1 MNSNIYE
8 ESAQRAWDAILGK
21 VKELEASGMK
31 RAEISRLLGHSGR
44 SAVTNWLKESS
55 TSLNASFP
63 DMLRYIDVLGLDI
76 RDYLPC
82 SRKGID
88 KSEGESAVIRRVAP
102 HAPNEVVQGD
112 CLPQIP
118 VMGGTGAGDD
128 VELFQATPSYWISV
142 LPQYMVH
149 KDIFGLVV
157 YGDSMEPT
165 IHKGAVVGVIP
176 FDGSFNEGGIYLVQ
190 RPPFGRTIKRVKL
203 QSGQL
208 VLISDNA
215 AYEPDPLPFEGYEKI
230 ILGRVVWVWQMV

>member
-1 MNSNIYE
+1 MDKWEQIA
-8 ESAQRAWDAILGK
+8 AQAWQAILSKVQAMKAEGK
-21 VKELEASGMK
+21 TLQQIADTVGAKNRSLIGEWLNGNREAINAPFSNLMGYLEN
-31 RAEISRLLGHSGR
+31 L
-44 SAVTNWLKESS
+44 
-55 TSLNASFP
+55 
-63 DMLRYIDVLGLDI
+63 
-76 RDYLPC
+76 
-82 SRKGID
+82 GID
-88 KSEGESAVIRRVAP
+88 YRDIFPRTDKMDRADESAVIRRVAP

-112 CLPQIP
+112 GLPQIP

>member
-1 MNSNIYE
+1 MDTNIYE
-8 ESAQRAWDAILGK
+8 ESAQRAWDAILSK
-21 VKELEASGMK
+21 VRELEASGMK

-76 RDYLPC
+76 RDYLPG
-82 SRKGID
+82 SRKGSG
-88 KSEGESAVIRRVAP
+88 SEGESAVIRRVTP

-112 CLPQIP
+112 SLPQIP

-203 QSGQL
+203 QGGQL

-230 ILGRVVWVWQMV
+230 ILGRVVWVWQLM